1 MHCSN
6 SSVTSKAFVISSP
19 SCSLCS
25 GPVVSSHFSITSGI
39 SDLRTSA
46 PCSFCLECW
55 PPHFH
60 VAMFPFFKSLIRSHL
75 PEPPYF
81 GVFSFILLLI
91 FLQVKELLMAW
102 TEMRVGRRWLLAWF
116 SGTQYPQCQSFAAL
130 LLQWWGVPGI
140 QLVWFSWWFSCWA
153 GYWRTVQRGGSYP
166 RWLAE
171 HDSFDMENK

>member
-46 PCSFCLECW
+46 PCSLCLECW

-75 PEPPYF
+75 PEPLYF

-102 TEMRVGRRWLLAWF
+102 TEMRVGRRWLWHGLVELSIHNA
-116 SGTQYPQCQSFAAL
+116 S
-130 LLQWWGVPGI
+130 LLQLCCCNDGVFLGS
-140 QLVWFSWWFSCWA
+140 SWCGSPVGQAIEGQCREEEA
-153 GYWRTVQRGGSYP
+153 ILGG
-166 RWLAE
+166 
-171 HDSFDMENK
+171 